1 MDLRFNTSLAE
12 SYKSD
17 SQIARVL
24 TEDWLARTNPSRS
37 IEYSQERQESG
48 QTLIGS
54 FIVKTKHTSL
64 LVGREAT

>member
-1 MDLRFNTSLAE
+1 MSKKVT
-12 SYKSD
+12 KSA

-48 QTLIGS
+48 T
-54 FIVKTKHTSL
+54 VP
-64 LVGREAT
+64 